1 MPKETPGTV
10 CFVEINTTRKV
21 EIMNS
26 SIWFRPLASSSAL
39 LAGIGAFVV
48 AAPITAQGNSIAKSV
63 SSPAYALLSHDGAY
77 DNQNDNENDNETDNE
92 NDDNYA
98 NGTHVEDDVYTNG
111 THVENDVY
119 TNGTHVEDSTG
130 THVDDVNGTHV
141 DDVYTAGTTGTHV
154 EDSTGT
160 HVDAVGT
167 HVEISDGGNAS
178 VTSFATGLL
187 TQNQTPAQPRVKWT
201 VRGTAA
207 GSLNSG
213 SSTTSPTVSV
223 SVTGTSAKPAKSAE
237 SESTSSATRTPGSVS
252 AQNNE
257 TSTRSKVR
265 TSRTSA
271 AR

>member
-1 MPKETPGTV
+1 
-10 CFVEINTTRKV
+10 
-21 EIMNS
+21 MNS

-39 LAGIGAFVV
+39 LAGIGALVV
-48 AAPITAQGNSIAKSV
+48 AAPLTAQGNSIAKSV

-77 DNQNDNENDNETDNE
+77 DNENDNDNDNENDNDG

-98 NGTHVEDDVYTNG
+98 NGTHVEDDVYA
-111 THVENDVY
+111 
-119 TNGTHVEDSTG
+119 NGTHVEDST
-130 THVDDVNGTHV
+130 GTHV

-154 EDSTGT
+154 EDSIGT

-167 HVEISDGGNAS
+167 HVEISDGSNAS

-187 TQNQTPAQPRVKWT
+187 TQNQTPAQPRVKWKP
-201 VRGTAA
+201 RGSVA
-207 GSLNSG
+207 GALTSG

-223 SVTGTSAKPAKSAE
+223 AVTGTSAKPAKSE
-237 SESTSSATRTPGSVS
+237 QSS
-252 AQNNE
+252 E

>member
-1 MPKETPGTV
+1 
-10 CFVEINTTRKV
+10 
-21 EIMNS
+21 MNS

-39 LAGIGAFVV
+39 LAGIGALVV

-77 DNQNDNENDNETDNE
+77 DNENDNETDNE

-119 TNGTHVEDSTG
+119 TN
-130 THVDDVNGTHV
+130 
-141 DDVYTAGTTGTHV
+141 GTHV

-223 SVTGTSAKPAKSAE
+223 SVTGTTAKPAKSAE

>member
-1 MPKETPGTV
+1 MK
-10 CFVEINTTRKV
+10 
-21 EIMNS
+21 S
-26 SIWFRPLASSSAL
+26 SIWFRPLASSSAV
-39 LAGIGAFVV
+39 LAGIGALVV
-48 AAPITAQGNSIAKSV
+48 AAPLTAQGDSIAKSV

-77 DNQNDNENDNETDNE
+77 ENDNDDNDNEYE

-111 THVENDVY
+111 TVGTV
-119 TNGTHVEDSTG
+119 GTHIEG
-130 THVDDVNGTHV
+130 I

-167 HVEISDGGNAS
+167 HVEISDGSNAS

-187 TQNQTPAQPRVKWT
+187 TQSQTPAQPRVKWKT
-201 VRGTAA
+201 RGSAA
-207 GSLNSG
+207 GSLTSG

-223 SVTGTSAKPAKSAE
+223 AVTGTSAKPAKSE
-237 SESTSSATRTPGSVS
+237 QSS
-252 AQNNE
+252 E

>member
-39 LAGIGAFVV
+39 LAGIGALVV

-63 SSPAYALLSHDGAY
+63 SSPAYALLSHDSAY
-77 DNQNDNENDNETDNE
+77 DNENDNETDNE

-119 TNGTHVEDSTG
+119 TN
-130 THVDDVNGTHV
+130 
-141 DDVYTAGTTGTHV
+141 GTHV

-223 SVTGTSAKPAKSAE
+223 SVTGTTAKPAKSAE

>member
-1 MPKETPGTV
+1 
-10 CFVEINTTRKV
+10 
-21 EIMNS
+21 MNS

-39 LAGIGAFVV
+39 LAGIGALVV

-77 DNQNDNENDNETDNE
+77 DNENDNETDNE

-119 TNGTHVEDSTG
+119 TN
-130 THVDDVNGTHV
+130 
-141 DDVYTAGTTGTHV
+141 GTHV

>member
-1 MPKETPGTV
+1 MK
-10 CFVEINTTRKV
+10 
-21 EIMNS
+21 S
-26 SIWFRPLASSSAL
+26 SIWFRPLASSSAV
-39 LAGIGAFVV
+39 LAGIGALVV
-48 AAPITAQGNSIAKSV
+48 AAPLTTQGNSIAKSV

-77 DNQNDNENDNETDNE
+77 DNENDNENETDNE

-111 THVENDVY
+111 TVGTHVENDVY

-130 THVDDVNGTHV
+130 THVDDV
-141 DDVYTAGTTGTHV
+141 YTAGTNGTHV

-160 HVDAVGT
+160 HV
-167 HVEISDGGNAS
+167 EISDGSNAS

-187 TQNQTPAQPRVKWT
+187 TQSQTPAQPRVKWKT
-201 VRGTAA
+201 RGSAA
-207 GSLNSG
+207 GSLTSG

-223 SVTGTSAKPAKSAE
+223 AVTGTSAKPAKSE
-237 SESTSSATRTPGSVS
+237 QSS
-252 AQNNE
+252 E

>member
-1 MPKETPGTV
+1 MK
-10 CFVEINTTRKV
+10 
-21 EIMNS
+21 S
-26 SIWFRPLASSSAL
+26 SVWFRPLASSSAV
-39 LAGIGAFVV
+39 LAGIGALVV
-48 AAPITAQGNSIAKSV
+48 AAPLTAQGDSIAKSV

-77 DNQNDNENDNETDNE
+77 ENENDNDDNE

-98 NGTHVEDDVYTNG
+98 NGTHVVDDVYANG

-119 TNGTHVEDSTG
+119 TNGTVG
-130 THVDDVNGTHV
+130 THVENDVYTNGTVGTVGTHIEGI
-141 DDVYTAGTTGTHV
+141 DDVYTAGT
-154 EDSTGT
+154 TGT

-167 HVEISDGGNAS
+167 HVEISDGSNAS

-187 TQNQTPAQPRVKWT
+187 TQSQTPAQPRVKWKT
-201 VRGTAA
+201 RGSAA
-207 GSLNSG
+207 GSLTSG

-223 SVTGTSAKPAKSAE
+223 AVTGTSAKPAKSE
-237 SESTSSATRTPGSVS
+237 QSS
-252 AQNNE
+252 E

>member
-1 MPKETPGTV
+1 MK
-10 CFVEINTTRKV
+10 
-21 EIMNS
+21 S
-26 SIWFRPLASSSAL
+26 SIWFRPLASSSAV
-39 LAGIGAFVV
+39 LAGIGALVV
-48 AAPITAQGNSIAKSV
+48 AAPLTAQGNSIAKSV

-77 DNQNDNENDNETDNE
+77 ENDNDDNDNENE

-98 NGTHVEDDVYTNG
+98 NGTHVENDVYTNG

-119 TNGTHVEDSTG
+119 TNGTVG
-130 THVDDVNGTHV
+130 THVEGIDDVHTV
-141 DDVYTAGTTGTHV
+141 GTHV

-167 HVEISDGGNAS
+167 HVEISDGSNAS

-187 TQNQTPAQPRVKWT
+187 TQSQTPAQPRVKWKT
-201 VRGTAA
+201 RGSAA
-207 GSLNSG
+207 GSLTSG

-223 SVTGTSAKPAKSAE
+223 AVTGTSATPAKSAE

-257 TSTRSKVR
+257 TSTRAKVR

>member
-1 MPKETPGTV
+1 MK
-10 CFVEINTTRKV
+10 
-21 EIMNS
+21 S
-26 SIWFRPLASSSAL
+26 SIWFRPLASSSAV
-39 LAGIGAFVV
+39 LAGIGALVV
-48 AAPITAQGNSIAKSV
+48 AAPLTAQGDSIAKSV

-77 DNQNDNENDNETDNE
+77 ENDNDDNENENE

-98 NGTHVEDDVYTNG
+98 NGTHVEDDVYANG

-119 TNGTHVEDSTG
+119 TNGTVGTVG
-130 THVDDVNGTHV
+130 THIEGIDDVYTTGTHV

-167 HVEISDGGNAS
+167 HVEISDGSNAS

-187 TQNQTPAQPRVKWT
+187 TQSQTPAQPRVKWKT
-201 VRGTAA
+201 RGSAA
-207 GSLNSG
+207 GSLTSG

-223 SVTGTSAKPAKSAE
+223 AVTGTSATPAKSAE

-257 TSTRSKVR
+257 TSTRAKVR

>member
-1 MPKETPGTV
+1 MK
-10 CFVEINTTRKV
+10 
-21 EIMNS
+21 S
-26 SIWFRPLASSSAL
+26 SIWFRPLASSSAV
-39 LAGIGAFVV
+39 LAGIGALVV
-48 AAPITAQGNSIAKSV
+48 AAPLTAQGDSIAKSV

-77 DNQNDNENDNETDNE
+77 ENDNDDNDNEYE

-111 THVENDVY
+111 TVGTHVEDDVY

-130 THVDDVNGTHV
+130 THVDDV
-141 DDVYTAGTTGTHV
+141 YTAGTHV

-160 HVDAVGT
+160 HVDDVYTAGTHVEDSTGT
-167 HVEISDGGNAS
+167 HVEISDGSNAS

-187 TQNQTPAQPRVKWT
+187 TQNQTPAQPRVKWK
-201 VRGTAA
+201 VRGSAA
-207 GSLNSG
+207 GSFTSG
-213 SSTTSPTVSV
+213 SSTPTPAVSV
-223 SVTGTSAKPAKSAE
+223 AVTGTSAKPAKSAE
-237 SESTSSATRTPGSVS
+237 
-252 AQNNE
+252 NE

>member
-1 MPKETPGTV
+1 MK
-10 CFVEINTTRKV
+10 
-21 EIMNS
+21 S
-26 SIWFRPLASSSAL
+26 SVWFRPLASSSAV
-39 LAGIGAFVV
+39 LAGIGALVV
-48 AAPITAQGNSIAKSV
+48 AAPLTAQGNSIAKSV

-77 DNQNDNENDNETDNE
+77 DNRNDNENDG

-98 NGTHVEDDVYTNG
+98 NG

-119 TNGTHVEDSTG
+119 TNGTVG
-130 THVDDVNGTHV
+130 THVDAVGTHIEGI
-141 DDVYTAGTTGTHV
+141 DDVHTTGTHIDAVGTHV

-167 HVEISDGGNAS
+167 HVEISDGSNAS
-178 VTSFATGLL
+178 VTRFATGLL
-187 TQNQTPAQPRVKWT
+187 TQSQTPAQPRVKWKT
-201 VRGTAA
+201 RGSAA
-207 GSLNSG
+207 GSLTSG

-223 SVTGTSAKPAKSAE
+223 AVTGTSAKPAKSAE
-237 SESTSSATRTPGSVS
+237 S
-252 AQNNE
+252 E

>member
-1 MPKETPGTV
+1 MK
-10 CFVEINTTRKV
+10 
-21 EIMNS
+21 S
-26 SIWFRPLASSSAL
+26 SIWFRPLASSSAV
-39 LAGIGAFVV
+39 LAGIGALVV
-48 AAPITAQGNSIAKSV
+48 AAPLTAQGDSIAKSV

-77 DNQNDNENDNETDNE
+77 ENDNDDNDNEYE

-98 NGTHVEDDVYTNG
+98 NGTHVEDDVYANG

-119 TNGTHVEDSTG
+119 TNGTVGTVG
-130 THVDDVNGTHV
+130 THIEGI

-167 HVEISDGGNAS
+167 HVEISDGSNAS

-187 TQNQTPAQPRVKWT
+187 TQSQTPAQPRVKWKT
-201 VRGTAA
+201 RGSAA
-207 GSLNSG
+207 GSLTSG

-223 SVTGTSAKPAKSAE
+223 AVTGTSAKPAKSE
-237 SESTSSATRTPGSVS
+237 QSS
-252 AQNNE
+252 E